1 VDRQPASHS
10 DGETSVESL
19 ISFIAASPTPF
30 HAVAESA
37 SRLRLHGYEQL
48 DERRA
53 WHANPGNYFI
63 IRDGSLIAWSTSGRS
78 PTDGYRLI
86 GAHTDSPNLRIRPRP
101 DRRLVGFAQLAVEVY
116 GSPLLNSWLDRDLG
130 LAGRVAISSG
140 GARPTTELISID
152 EPILR
157 IPQLAIHLDR
167 GLHSEGLHLNP
178 QTHLTPIWGIDSS
191 LSLSAF
197 LAHRMGVRPSEVIS
211 WELMVH
217 DLTAPAVL
225 GADRSLLAAPRI
237 DNLLSCEAALGA
249 LIDNSDNAIGSG
261 VGVPV
266 VCLFDHEEV
275 GSESASGAAGSMLD
289 HVLER
294 ISTSAGLDRDQ
305 HLRALAGSLCI
316 SADGAH
322 ATHPNYVERHE
333 PGHQILIGSG
343 PVLKYNESRR
353 YATDPVGAAIVVAAA
368 AEEAIPLQQFSS
380 RGDMPCGSTIGPVT
394 AARLGIRTVDL
405 GVAQLSMHSAR
416 ELCSSTDPELLRRLL
431 GRILRTTRLSEG

>member
-1 VDRQPASHS
+1 MDGRHAAQP
-10 DGETSVESL
+10 DGESSVQSL
-19 ISFIAASPTPF
+19 VSFIGASPTPF
-30 HAVAESA
+30 HAVVESA
-37 SRLRLHGYEQL
+37 SRLRTTGYVQL
-48 DERRA
+48 DERSA
-53 WHANPGNYFI
+53 WPIRPGNYFI
-63 IRDGSLIAWSTSGRS
+63 IRDGSLIAWSTNERS
-78 PTDGYRLI
+78 PADGYRLI

-101 DRRLVGFAQLAVEVY
+101 ERRSAGFAQLAVEVY
-116 GSPLLNSWLDRDLG
+116 GAPLLNSWLDRDLG

-140 GARPTTELISID
+140 GARPTVELISID

-167 GLHSEGLHLNP
+167 ALNSEGLHLNP
-178 QTHLTPIWGIDSS
+178 QNHLTPIWGIDPS
-191 LSLSAF
+191 LSLATF
-197 LAHRMGVRPSEVIS
+197 LAQRMGVQPQAVTA

-217 DLTAPAVL
+217 DLTPPAVL
-225 GADRSLLAAPRI
+225 GADRSMLAAPRI
-237 DNLLSCEAALGA
+237 DNLLSCEAAVGA
-249 LIDNSDNAIGSG
+249 LIDNSDSLGTGA
-261 VGVPV
+261 GVPV

-294 ISTSAGLDRDQ
+294 ISISAGLNRDQ

-343 PVLKYNESRR
+343 PVLKHNESRR
-353 YATDPVGAAIVVAAA
+353 YATDPVGAAVVIAAA
-368 AEEAIPLQQFSS
+368 REESIPLQQFSS

-416 ELCSSTDPELLRRLL
+416 ELCSTSDPVFLRRLL
-431 GRILRTTRLSEG
+431 GRILRTVRLSED